1 MRIND
6 DLTKPVIVHSAAL
19 EWSPSPTAGVD
30 RRMLYRV
37 GGEVARATSIVRYAP
52 ASAFPSHLHSG
63 GEEILVLEGTF
74 QDEHGDY
81 PAGSYFRNPPG
92 TSHAPASKTGCTIFV
107 RLFQFRRGDQTQ
119 IVCRP
124 DEGQHVEPRH
134 GAASSIV
141 LFDDGHEDV
150 RLEEWQPGETVTVS
164 NERGLEFLVVSGGL
178 SFGDESLAAQ
188 SWGRLPAGTSLRATV
203 YPQGAKIWMKKAAL
217 LHPEVLK
224 LPDEIGGNDGYER
237 G

>member
-19 EWSPSPTAGVD
+19 EWTPSPTAGVD
-30 RRMLYRV
+30 RRMLYRF

-52 ASAFPSHLHSG
+52 ESTFPSHVHGG

-74 QDEHGDY
+74 QDEYGDY

-92 TSHAPASKTGCTIFV
+92 TSHAPASNTGCTIFV
-107 RLFQFRRGDQTQ
+107 RLSQFRADDQTQ
-119 IVCRP
+119 IVCLP
-124 DEGQHVEPRH
+124 GQGQHAELRP
-134 GAASSIV
+134 GAASSIL
-141 LFDDGHEDV
+141 LFDDGHEEV

-178 SFGDESLAAQ
+178 SFGDDILKPQ
-188 SWGRLPAGTSLRATV
+188 SWGRLPAGTSFRATV
-203 YPQGAKIWMKKAAL
+203 CLQGAKIWLKDAAL
-217 LHPEVLK
+217 LHPGVIK
-224 LPDEIGGNDGYER
+224 LPDETGGNDYER
-237 G
+237 R